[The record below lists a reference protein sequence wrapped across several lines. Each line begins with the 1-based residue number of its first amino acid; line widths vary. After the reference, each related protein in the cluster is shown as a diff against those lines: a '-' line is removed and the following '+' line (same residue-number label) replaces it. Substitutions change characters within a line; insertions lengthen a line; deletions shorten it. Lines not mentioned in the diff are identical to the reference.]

1 MTRRKLW
8 AKWLQKLL
16 TVEGGAHYLE
26 PWISCGHYFVMV
38 YVHAFTV
45 SFKRL
50 SQRGTTCTLNVGE
63 LGYWAIL
70 ITCSVDMYVTNDG
83 DAMFVAT
90 KLLTNA
96 YNVATFTSWQMFGS
110 HGDFVAF
117 ILVLFIQ
124 QPFNF
129 LINYM
134 YKSSILWIM
143 FIIT

>member
-1 MTRRKLW
+1 
-8 AKWLQKLL
+8 
-16 TVEGGAHYLE
+16 
-26 PWISCGHYFVMV
+26 
-38 YVHAFTV
+38 
-45 SFKRL
+45 
-50 SQRGTTCTLNVGE
+50 
-63 LGYWAIL
+63 
-70 ITCSVDMYVTNDG
+70 MYVTNDG

-134 YKSSILWIM
+134 HIIFHTVNIM